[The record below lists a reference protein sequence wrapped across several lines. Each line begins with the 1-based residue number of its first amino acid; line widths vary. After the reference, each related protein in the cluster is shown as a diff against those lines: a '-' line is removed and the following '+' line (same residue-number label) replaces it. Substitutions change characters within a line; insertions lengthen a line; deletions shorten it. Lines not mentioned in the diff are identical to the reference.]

1 MQTIGLFHEAA
12 YQKRRE
18 GFHGERDLKTDV
30 HFFYKQEQPPPFDMI
45 IIPILRNLPRMSIS
59 IFVLS
64 VILFNFNTGNRAFA
78 YDTQS
83 NSASTEED
91 QGTTFINI
99 DEEKAYRAAKNEP
112 DPGKRAM
119 KLFEF
124 YLKYPKSALMQ
135 ETDYEEIKIIENAY
149 NDYHAARN
157 EPDLKTRC
165 STNRVFRKISRFG
178 LDRIHLR

>member
-1 MQTIGLFHEAA
+1 MGHVRITSKNHE
-12 YQKRRE
+12 
-18 GFHGERDLKTDV
+18 L
-30 HFFYKQEQPPPFDMI
+30 
-45 IIPILRNLPRMSIS
+45 
-59 IFVLS
+59 
-64 VILFNFNTGNRAFA
+64 
-78 YDTQS
+78 
-83 NSASTEED
+83 
-91 QGTTFINI
+91 INI